1 MIETKKEKDSNNKR
15 VGGNTEDDDDDA
27 GNVIDPYAKVMLLI
41 QGYLSM
47 ADYDTY
53 SLVADTNYIIQNGTR
68 ILRCIFEICLRKN
81 LAYLS
86 ITVLRWC
93 RYIENCIRDDLTPLR
108 MFCFENVKRG
118 ILNLR
123 KGDTIK
129 KTS

>member
-1 MIETKKEKDSNNKR
+1 MVEYE
-15 VGGNTEDDDDDA
+15 
-27 GNVIDPYAKVMLLI
+27 
-41 QGYLSM
+41 
-47 ADYDTY
+47 TY

-86 ITVLRWC
+86 LTVLRWC

-123 KGDTIK
+123 KGDMIK
-129 KTS
+129 KTSQFIEELTCKKVEDYLDSMPEG